1 MNSMLDA
8 SLSDHPIYRKALD
21 ISKISRR
28 ISSCL
33 SQDMSDIDANGMEN
47 DLIYFSGD
55 IVHQSYSLG
64 SEIIKAEAH
73 KHSEKKYK
81 HIESLDRL
89 TIRLINSCKRL
100 EYANSNSRDFLPIL
114 RSEVKKFRKLQH
126 HWMLT
131 L

>member
-1 MNSMLDA
+1 MNTMLNA
-8 SLSDHPIYRKALD
+8 ALSNHPVYRKALD
-21 ISKISRR
+21 ISIISRR
-28 ISSCL
+28 ISSCI
-33 SQDMSDIDANGMEN
+33 SQDMSDADVSDVEN

-64 SEIIKAEAH
+64 PEIIKAEAH

-81 HIESLDRL
+81 HIKSLDRL
-89 TIRLINSCKRL
+89 TFKLINSCKRL
-100 EYANSNSRDFLPIL
+100 EHSNSNSKDFLPIL
-114 RSEVKKFRKLQH
+114 RSEVKKFRNLQL